1 MKLLNPN
8 LGETIDR
15 LTILE
20 RKIVEGRRQGKMV
33 GSFQL
38 EANALYTHLGTLGL
52 PAGFLPQFL
61 RLAALNAAIWD
72 ATDHMRIA
80 VVEDCVAAAA
90 AWGTYI
96 FNWNNERAAI
106 VAELGKSSGEV
117 DAEKL
122 YELPSQLKGRD

>member
-20 RKIVEGRRQGKMV
+20 RKIVEGRRQGRLVAGFTAEIEK
-33 GSFQL
+33 
-38 EANALYTHLGTLGL
+38 LYAHMGMLGI

-61 RLAALNAAIWD
+61 RLAAINAAIWD
-72 ATDHMRIA
+72 ATDKMRDAIDDDDLHLQA
-80 VVEDCVAAAA
+80 SVGAA
-90 AWGTYI
+90 I
-96 FNWNNERAAI
+96 FNWNNARAAI
-106 VAELGKSSGEV
+106 VAELGKASGEV

-122 YELPSQLKGRD
+122 YDLGKA

>member
-20 RKIVEGRRQGKMV
+20 RKIVEARRQGRLTA
-33 GSFQL
+33 SFTV
-38 EANALYTHLGTLGL
+38 ERDALYAHLGVLGM
-52 PAGFLPQFL
+52 PVGFLPQFL

-72 ATDHMRIA
+72 ATDRMA
-80 VVEDCVAAAA
+80 VAIDMEDEGQVGQTAT
-90 AWGTYI
+90 WGRAI

-122 YELPSQLKGRD
+122 YDL

>member
-20 RKIVEGRRQGKMV
+20 RKIVEGRRQGRLV
-33 GSFQL
+33 ASFTV
-38 EANALYTHLGTLGL
+38 ERDALYAHMKVLGMA
-52 PAGFLPQFL
+52 AGFLPQFL
-61 RLAALNAAIWD
+61 RLAAINAAIWD
-72 ATDHMRIA
+72 ATDRMGKAISGDDMSEKMQRIELA
-80 VVEDCVAAAA
+80 V
-90 AWGTYI
+90 WGEAI

-122 YELPSQLKGRD
+122 YDL